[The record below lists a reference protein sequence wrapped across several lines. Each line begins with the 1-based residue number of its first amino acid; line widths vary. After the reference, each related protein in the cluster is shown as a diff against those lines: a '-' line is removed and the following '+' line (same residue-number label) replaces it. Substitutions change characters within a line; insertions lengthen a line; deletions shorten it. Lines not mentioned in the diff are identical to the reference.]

1 MLGAGRAERERGWEE
16 KAGRRDDKGRTV
28 CELDDRGAWSEDRN
42 IWEALVV
49 TGGDAG
55 RSNSCQEEGG
65 DSRCDLAS
73 LWFLGNQSI
82 FECKDQA
89 SELHTRSRGRS
100 VLCGAGHRPSRRS
113 PGTPTIGSWFPAEFL
128 HSVIFQN

>member
-16 KAGRRDDKGRTV
+16 KEGGRDDKGHMV
-28 CELDDRGAWSEDRN
+28 CELDDRGAWSEDKDIR
-42 IWEALVV
+42 EALEV

-55 RSNSCQEEGG
+55 GSNTCLEEGG

-82 FECKDQA
+82 FVHKNQA
-89 SELHTRSRGRS
+89 SQLHTRSRGGS
-100 VLCGAGHRPSRRS
+100 VLCGAGHRP
-113 PGTPTIGSWFPAEFL
+113 PGEALGPPTIGSWFPDEFL